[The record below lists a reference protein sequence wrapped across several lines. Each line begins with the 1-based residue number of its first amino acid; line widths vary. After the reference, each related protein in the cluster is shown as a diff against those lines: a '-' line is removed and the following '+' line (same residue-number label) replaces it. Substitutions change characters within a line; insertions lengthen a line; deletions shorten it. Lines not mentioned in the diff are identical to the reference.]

1 MSKGMKA
8 ITLTLLGLVIW
19 IAFIYGMYAFAKG
32 VANPFEW
39 TEETRIGMCLL
50 ITFYLAF
57 IPAIAYSLKYDD
69 L

>member
-8 ITLTLLGLVIW
+8 LMLSLVGLIIW
-19 IAFIYGMYAFAKG
+19 IAFIYGMFAFVKG

-39 TEETRIGMCLL
+39 TEEARIFLCGIIC
-50 ITFYLAF
+50 IYIGF
-57 IPAIAYSLKYDD
+57 IPAISYSIKHD